1 MNLVKILKIIIILLE
16 LIANGLD
23 NDTAM
28 SDIASRYNISSVL
41 LRKLI

>member
-16 LIANGLD
+16 LIASGLD

-28 SDIASRYNISSVL
+28 SDIASRYNISSAL